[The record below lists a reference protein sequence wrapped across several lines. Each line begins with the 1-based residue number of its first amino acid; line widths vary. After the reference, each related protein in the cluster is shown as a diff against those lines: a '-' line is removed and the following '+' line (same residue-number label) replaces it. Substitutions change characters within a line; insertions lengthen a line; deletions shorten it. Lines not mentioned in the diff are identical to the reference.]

1 MKFHFFAISPWLLLS
16 FDAVMAYSP
25 SSGLG
30 PASVRKPA
38 LWNGLSPSDPRLGRN
53 GGGGGGGVV
62 EDKKKNRTFLQAVDR
77 VLTKLQNPEESLRNH
92 IYLQDDY
99 APVHD
104 LLINE
109 PVEVVEG
116 AIPHDIEGM
125 FCRNGPNPV
134 HQNRLY
140 HWFDGDAM

>member
-1 MKFHFFAISPWLLLS
+1 MKLHFVLAAISPWLLS

-25 SSGLG
+25 TSGVG

-38 LWNGLSPSDPRLGRN
+38 FWTGLSHLGRN
-53 GGGGGGGVV
+53 NGGGI
-62 EDKKKNRTFLQAVDR
+62 EPQEKKKSRTFLQAVDR
-77 VLTKLQNPEESLRNH
+77 ALTKLQNPEESLRNH
-92 IYLQDDY
+92 IYLSDDY
-99 APVHD
+99 APVQEV
-104 LLINE
+104 LIDE
-109 PVEVVEG
+109 PVKVVEG
-116 AIPHDIEGM
+116 VIPRDIEGM